1 MDTYTELSWFLY
13 ALYGDMPS
21 GYIEVRLLNETT
33 GEIQKLWRT
42 LPLAQLNQDGVGR
55 LQALNEAGY
64 HIYFRVAISDK
75 KRSRKQDINY
85 ATALWFDIDASDST
99 DFLELHGFEPHMLVR
114 SGSGY
119 HGYYLLDEPLDVQAN
134 RKTMERAL
142 SGIARCFGGDGKVK
156 DVTRIL
162 RLPGFYNVKPK
173 YGDTPPRCEIVY
185 LDIEPTSTGMHFPP
199 YRFDELYDAF
209 APYAEVE
216 KPQVKRELPAI
227 TYSGQID
234 AYVQKY
240 LDTPIPE
247 GERNSWLFNTAL
259 HCNGLGMS
267 QMEAESLLM
276 SKALSDGLAQHEA
289 GNTIRSAYARSVA
302 PVDTKYN
309 RLQAVMALEDAS

>member
-1 MDTYTELSWFLY
+1 MDTYTELTQFLT
-13 ALYGDMPS
+13 ALYGGLS
-21 GYIEVRLLNETT
+21 TGLVEVRLLHEAT
-33 GEIQKLWRT
+33 GAIQKMWRA
-42 LPLAQLNQDGVGR
+42 LPLAQLKPDGISK
-55 LQALNEAGY
+55 LQAMNESGY
-64 HIYFRVAISDK
+64 HIYFRVAVSDI
-75 KRSRKQDINY
+75 KRSRKQDISY
-85 ATALWFDIDASDST
+85 ATALWFDVDAADET
-99 DFLELHGFEPHMLVR
+99 DFLERHGFEPHMLLR

-119 HGYYLLDEPLDVQAN
+119 HGYYLLDAPLDVQAN
-134 RKTMERAL
+134 RAPMERTL

-162 RLPGFYNVKPK
+162 RLPGFYNVKQK
-173 YGDTPPRCEIVY
+173 YGDTPPRCEAVY
-185 LDIEPTSTGMHFPP
+185 IDIEPTSTGMAFPP
-199 YRFDELYDAF
+199 YRFDELHEAF
-209 APYAEVE
+209 AHYAEVE
-216 KPQVKRELPAI
+216 KPRVRRELPAA

-267 QMEAESLLM
+267 QVEAETVLM
-276 SKALSDGLAQHEA
+276 SKALFDGLEQHEA
-289 GNTIRSAYARSVA
+289 GNTIRSAYGRSVA